1 MFAVYKVEIVRQL
14 GKWGVN
20 RSEKVPTITILF
32 KWSSSVHDDLLV
44 DSGLFVEREKKKKVV
59 LSALIKSLPSGCW
72 DFVKPQQYDFG
83 KPQRL

>member
-44 DSGLFVEREKKKKVV
+44 DSGLFVEREKKKKLCCLLLLKASLLVV
-59 LSALIKSLPSGCW
+59 GTL
-72 DFVKPQQYDFG
+72 
-83 KPQRL
+83 